1 MRTKS
6 ITVFIFCMYIFNLHL
21 EQIFF
26 DFNYSL
32 KGVEYAKML
41 EKGKRIPEKE
51 LAVKAKVIFIK

>member
-32 KGVEYAKML
+32 EGVEYAKML